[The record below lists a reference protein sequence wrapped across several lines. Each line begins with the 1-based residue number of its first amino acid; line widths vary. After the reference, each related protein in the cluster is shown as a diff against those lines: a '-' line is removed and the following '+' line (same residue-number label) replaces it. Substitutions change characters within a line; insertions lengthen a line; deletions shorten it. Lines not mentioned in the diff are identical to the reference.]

1 MGNPARE
8 RPDAYNRRR
17 TRVLKI
23 HHLVLSRSERIVWL
37 AEELGIEYEAVRH
50 LRDPQTFRAPDSLR
64 AVTPLAKAPV
74 IEDDGIVVEESSVIC
89 DYLIDRHGN
98 GRLRPAAGT
107 AARRQY
113 DYWMACAESTLM
125 YPVLIDLLSVLTQS
139 DAPGLNAFAAGEYEA
154 MFTHV
159 ERTLASSD
167 YLVGS
172 EFSAAD
178 VMVYYTLAMAAGTA
192 IPFPTHAPM
201 DRYPLIR
208 AYLARLEQRPAWQRA
223 TEVCKA

>member
-1 MGNPARE
+1 M
-8 RPDAYNRRR
+8 
-17 TRVLKI
+17 LKI

-37 AEELGIEYEAVRH
+37 AEEMGIPYELVRH
-50 LRDPQTFRAPDSLR
+50 LRDPATFRAPPSLR

-74 IEDDGIVVEESSVIC
+74 IEDDGTVVEESSVIC
-89 DYLIDRHGN
+89 NYLLDRHGDH
-98 GRLRPAAGT
+98 GLRPPAGT

-139 DAPGLNAFAAGEYEA
+139 DAPGLQAFAMGEYQTMLE
-154 MFTHV
+154 HV
-159 ERTLASSD
+159 ERSLAATD
-167 YLVGS
+167 YLVDNR
-172 EFSAAD
+172 FSAAD

-201 DRYPLIR
+201 DRFPLIR
-208 AYLARLEQRPAWQRA
+208 AYLARLEQRPAWQRTA
-223 TEVCKA
+223 KACAA